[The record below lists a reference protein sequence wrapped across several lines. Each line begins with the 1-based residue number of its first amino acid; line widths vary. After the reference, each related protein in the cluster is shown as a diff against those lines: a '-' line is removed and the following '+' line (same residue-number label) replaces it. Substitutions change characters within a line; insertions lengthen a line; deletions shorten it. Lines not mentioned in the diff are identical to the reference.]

1 MTDFVLPTHAGTAS
15 AGYAAAASGT
25 RYGVEV
31 VEEIGPAWDAM
42 AGQFA
47 DACLE
52 QMAAYAVP
60 RWDPSRLCGV
70 VLREM
75 GSGEP
80 AAIALAVIATI
91 PLFDLGL
98 AYVKFGPLWRRHDR
112 PADPAVLGAALEVV
126 KNVFAGDRG
135 LVARVMPPPRSRT
148 GRGVGQAARASW
160 IQFPR
165 SRTRSDPLS

>member
-60 RWDPSRLCGV
+60 RWDPSRLWGG

-75 GSGEP
+75 GSGR
-80 AAIALAVIATI
+80 ARRDGACLDCDHSAV
-91 PLFDLGL
+91 
-98 AYVKFGPLWRRHDR
+98 
-112 PADPAVLGAALEVV
+112 
-126 KNVFAGDRG
+126 
-135 LVARVMPPPRSRT
+135 RSR
-148 GRGVGQAARASW
+148 ARLCEVWSA
-160 IQFPR
+160 
-165 SRTRSDPLS
+165 